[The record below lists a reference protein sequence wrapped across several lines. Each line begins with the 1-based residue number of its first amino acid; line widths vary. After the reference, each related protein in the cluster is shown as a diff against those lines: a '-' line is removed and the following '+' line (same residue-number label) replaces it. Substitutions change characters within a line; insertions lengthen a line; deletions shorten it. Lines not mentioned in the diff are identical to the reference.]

1 MYKCKNKLCFSD
13 VGDMVSKIFFD
24 KLQKM
29 EDKDLE
35 KDEITISLDFAL
47 TMSMKRGDKNK
58 KLAGPKQHTVYK
70 MCGHCK
76 PL

>member
-1 MYKCKNKLCFSD
+1 MCFSD

-47 TMSMKRGDKNK
+47 TMSMKRDDKK
-58 KLAGPKQHTVYK
+58 IDKEHCLYT

-76 PL
+76 S